1 MDLQPPIA
9 FLYPPQPLEPCAT
22 PEEFF
27 RRVPRLQA
35 FHGEALDALGWD
47 IGRKRAAAQ
56 LWPVHPKTAEELCTA
71 HVGVAAFSWALTQWL
86 AENGVAPDV
95 VFGHSLGL
103 HMALAASGA
112 VPVTDALEVVERTAR
127 FLAEPAGPPE
137 GAMLAVTGFSPEEIQ
152 ALCAEYTAPQ
162 TAYPA
167 IINSRRQVVVSG
179 TVASIEILAAELRRR
194 LPWGLTL
201 IPSRLPLH
209 CLLMMPLG
217 GRCAE
222 LVAGMHCHV
231 PRRRLVHPSTGEWVR
246 TVSAVER
253 LWRTHLLAPIDFVG
267 AMEQMERLGAAT
279 YIEVGAGQTLSRL
292 CRWFRRDI
300 HVVSLGEPGALE
312 ALRAAAG

>member
-1 MDLQPPIA
+1 MELNPPIA

-27 RRVPRLQA
+27 GRFPRLRA
-35 FHGEALDALGWD
+35 FHDEALDALRWD
-47 IGRKRAAAQ
+47 SRRKRAAAQ
-56 LWPVHPKTAEELCTA
+56 SWPLHPKTAEDLCIA
-71 HVGVAAFSWALTQWL
+71 HVGVVAFSWALTQWL
-86 AENGVAPDV
+86 AEKGVVPDV

-103 HMALAASGA
+103 HAALAASGA
-112 VPVTDALEVVERTAR
+112 VPATDALEVVERTAR
-127 FLAEPAGPPE
+127 FLAEPAGAPE

-152 ALCAEYTAPQ
+152 ALCAEYTEPQ
-162 TAYPA
+162 TAFPA

-179 TVASIEILAAELRRR
+179 TTASIAVLADELRKR
-194 LPWGLTL
+194 LPWGLTF

-209 CLLMMPLG
+209 CLLMTSLG
-217 GRCAE
+217 ERCAD

-231 PRRRLVHPSTGEWVR
+231 PRRRLLHPSTGERVR

-267 AMEQMERLGAAT
+267 AMEQMEQLGAAT
-279 YIEVGAGQTLSRL
+279 YVEMGIGQTLSRL

-300 HVVSLGEPGALE
+300 HVVSLGDPETLE
-312 ALRAAAG
+312 ALIAAAE